1 MNRITKLLAVTGISG
16 ILALGVAGVAQA
28 SPDHG
33 AQGGSPSVS
42 KVDRSGSSRDHGGSK
57 DHSGSKDHGKK
68 HDGKSKDH
76 GKNHK

>member
-42 KVDRSGSSRDHGGSK
+42 KVDRSGSSRDH
-57 DHSGSKDHGKK
+57 SGSKDHGKK